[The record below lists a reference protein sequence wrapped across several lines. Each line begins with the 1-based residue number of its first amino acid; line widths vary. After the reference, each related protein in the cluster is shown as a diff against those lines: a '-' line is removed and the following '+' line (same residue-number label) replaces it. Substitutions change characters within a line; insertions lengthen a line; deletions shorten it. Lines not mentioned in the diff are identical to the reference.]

1 MGIFEVFY
9 APGKLF
15 ESLPERKLA
24 WILPYVLNIVLA
36 CLVSALVFHYIGMEN
51 ILRQQFEGTRMSPD
65 QMEKIIAQAASAPA
79 WRNYLNAVLGSAL
92 MYPFIALL
100 IWVFALMAT
109 KDAKYG
115 NQFTM
120 VVHAYFPYQLIV
132 SIMSAAILMA
142 APDPL
147 QLDVRNLIATNAAV
161 FLNKSEVSKALY
173 SLAGSIDLLSFAE
186 MFLLALGFAKVNKS
200 KFGYGLAGVLVLWV
214 LYVSVKVILSLL
226 F

>member
-15 ESLPERKLA
+15 ASLPERKGA
-24 WILPYVLNIVLA
+24 WILPFVLNIALTCVVSG
-36 CLVSALVFHYIGMEN
+36 LVVHYIGMEN
-51 ILRQQFEGTRMSPD
+51 ILRQQFEGSRMPAD

-79 WRNYLNAVLGSAL
+79 WRNYLQTGLGTAIG
-92 MYPFIALL
+92 YPFIALL
-100 IWVFALMAT
+100 IWVFALMAA

-120 VVHAYFPYQLIV
+120 VVHAYFPYNLIV

-142 APDPL
+142 APDPV
-147 QLDVRNLIATNAAV
+147 QLDVRNLIASNAAV
-161 FLNKSEVSKALY
+161 FLNKAEVSKALY
-173 SLAGSIDLLSFAE
+173 SLASSVDVLSFAE
-186 MFLLALGFAKVNKS
+186 MMLLALGFAKVNKS
-200 KFGYGLAGVLVLWV
+200 KFGYGFAGVMVLWI